1 MCSPSYLPFSI
12 GIARSKTSHYE
23 ADSYHVNDILN
34 YCFFSRGRI
43 EQNSTATVTETG
55 KKTKTNL
62 WTNNKAIE
70 NLFLETL
77 WNLYYALCLNSIKSG
92 TIKSIRRD
100 RIFYILSAVNSDNK
114 DDFIATFVSLPL
126 TL

>member
-1 MCSPSYLPFSI
+1 MTFSTI
-12 GIARSKTSHYE
+12 VSFPG
-23 ADSYHVNDILN
+23 
-34 YCFFSRGRI
+34 
-43 EQNSTATVTETG
+43 ATYNNIQQQLLQRPG

-92 TIKSIRRD
+92 TIKKYTER
-100 RIFYILSAVNSDNK
+100 
-114 DDFIATFVSLPL
+114 
-126 TL
+126 